1 VYSNHLQSASLELD
15 DKAAVISYE
24 EYHPYGTTSY
34 QSRNTSINAVAKR
47 YRFTGKERDEESGLN
62 YHGAR
67 YYMPWLGRWCAV
79 DPLEAKYAGLNG
91 YAYCAN
97 NPLLYIDIDGKD
109 IIVFTTVLVQIPTV
123 NIDQK
128 TGQQTQAYNTITQCY
143 TTAIIAEGPN
153 EYFERTIIAYVD
165 NTMKVLPLESEKQ
178 DVTKKVSA
186 YDHVKAGK
194 LITQFGL
201 PSWYTDR
208 SFISTP
214 NSSASRAAEN
224 ELSGL
229 KQTQRDV
236 EFYQQ
241 DKESKETQLLV
252 VKSAGTLLLS
262 ELALGI
268 FGLSAMFGNTAEYI
282 EYLVSRGA
290 IESSTFSAVR
300 ASSII
305 VEDLA
310 ANGTNLISFA
320 SNCEEVANCV
330 NYASFVEEAA
340 TKTSSNLWKVGS
352 YSELRGLEVGLD
364 AHHVGQKALM
374 SKFVP
379 GYSASTAPSILV
391 PKLGHTVGSGV
402 VSRSTVGLTNARQ
415 VLARDIF
422 ELRRV
427 YGGQGIQN
435 SSLQQLI
442 QMNKSMYPGAFIK

>member
-1 VYSNHLQSASLELD
+1 VCKVGGIGDDSGRIAMLEKRTIGNAADDNNTQASLRRFVYSNHLQSSSLELD

-24 EYHPYGTTSY
+24 EYHAYGTTSY
-34 QSRNTSINAVAKR
+34 QSRNTNINALAKR

-79 DPLEAKYAGLNG
+79 DDLEAKYAGLNG

-123 NIDQK
+123 TIDQK

-165 NTMKVLPLESEKQ
+165 NTMKVLPPESEKQ
-178 DVTKKVSA
+178 DVTKTVSR

-214 NSSASRAAEN
+214 NSSASLAAEN

-241 DKESKETQLLV
+241 DKESKETQLGVVKFVGALV
-252 VKSAGTLLLS
+252 VS
-262 ELALGI
+262 ELALSI
-268 FGLSAMFGNTAEYI
+268 FGLSAMFGLHRTLRTHVKHSKI
-282 EYLVSRGA
+282 RVVVFLP
-290 IESSTFSAVR
+290 I
-300 ASSII
+300 
-305 VEDLA
+305 DLA
-310 ANGTNLISFA
+310 
-320 SNCEEVANCV
+320 
-330 NYASFVEEAA
+330 
-340 TKTSSNLWKVGS
+340 
-352 YSELRGLEVGLD
+352 
-364 AHHVGQKALM
+364 
-374 SKFVP
+374 
-379 GYSASTAPSILV
+379 
-391 PKLGHTVGSGV
+391 
-402 VSRSTVGLTNARQ
+402 
-415 VLARDIF
+415 F
-422 ELRRV
+422 ELPKIS
-427 YGGQGIQN
+427 YFGID
-435 SSLQQLI
+435 L
-442 QMNKSMYPGAFIK
+442 A

>member
-1 VYSNHLQSASLELD
+1 
-15 DKAAVISYE
+15 
-24 EYHPYGTTSY
+24 
-34 QSRNTSINAVAKR
+34 
-47 YRFTGKERDEESGLN
+47 
-62 YHGAR
+62 
-67 YYMPWLGRWCAV
+67 MPWLGRWCAV
-79 DPLEAKYAGLNG
+79 DTLEAKYAGLNG

-229 KQTQRDV
+229 KQTQQDV

-300 ASSII
+300 ASSMI

-310 ANGTNLISFA
+310 ANGTNLISYA

-330 NYASFVEEAA
+330 NYASFLEEAA
-340 TKTSSNLWKVGS
+340 AKGGGTTALAKYWPENGGALGKWQ
-352 YSELRGLEVGLD
+352 SEF
-364 AHHVGQKALM
+364 LM
-374 SKFVP
+374 P
-379 GYSASTAPSILV
+379 GTEIYRF
-391 PKLGHTVGSGV
+391 GSGFGKYFSPRNTPMDMRALPESNSAAYNAFRV
-402 VSRSTVGLTNARQ
+402 VKPFEVQSSTIAPAFGKIGLGTQYLSPVNMNTLLKR
-415 VLARDIF
+415 
-422 ELRRV
+422 
-427 YGGQGIQN
+427 GIIVP
-435 SSLQQLI
+435 I
-442 QMNKSMYPGAFIK
+442 Q